1 MTFTVPGNP
10 VPQPRPKVCRR
21 GAFSSVYTP
30 DNGIVNYRQAVALLA
45 KAAGATPTEAAPL
58 TMWLELVFERPP
70 SHYHTSKKRSGELK
84 DDAKKLPRV
93 DSSNVLKGVEDAL
106 NGVAYVDD
114 SQIGTHYIK
123 RRYALPGEVAHTTV
137 TITEGPGDDAT
148 QRNADADGSRGGDC
162 YRDARPGRTSV

>member
-1 MTFTVPGNP
+1 MRPVIFTVPGDP

-30 DNGIVNYRQAVALLA
+30 DNGIVAYRQAVELLA
-45 KAAGATPTEAAPL
+45 RAAGATPTDAAPL
-58 TMWLELVFERPP
+58 MMWLELVFERPP
-70 SHYHTSKKRSGELK
+70 SHYHTSKKRKGELK
-84 DDAKKLPRV
+84 HDAKKLPRC
-93 DSSNVLKGVEDAL
+93 DSSNCLKGVEDAL

-137 TITEGPGDDAT
+137 TITEGTGDDAT
-148 QRNADADGSRGGDC
+148 ERTADADG
-162 YRDARPGRTSV
+162 